1 MEGQSRRGNGSRN
14 AGRCTDRP
22 PDPQA
27 TLSKQPTNKLVDD
40 EGMDRDP
47 ADSRCLLGRS
57 ASFKGVRSTARSH
70 LTMQTSIA
78 DDGGCGTRGVFSLRT
93 YILKCLSIDF
103 LN

>member
-1 MEGQSRRGNGSRN
+1 MEGSVSSR
-14 AGRCTDRP
+14 GRVPKCRALHDRP

-47 ADSRCLLGRS
+47 ADSRCSLGRS
-57 ASFKGVRSTARSH
+57 APFNGVRSTARSH

-78 DDGGCGTRGVFSLRT
+78 DDGGCGRGEYSASERICYT
-93 YILKCLSIDF
+93 TI
-103 LN
+103 